1 MLWSSA
7 KDCQMI
13 ICFDCPSATRDELD
27 QLVAKGSY
35 RDYGEVIVAAV
46 RNQALME
53 QEVAQ
58 TGPIVMNRSSL
69 QQKLTSPDAAV
80 PYMPVMGEP
89 GPTAALSAPSPGP
102 GAKRKETDVPEDSIT
117 SDASHTAAV
126 ARSAGYPAV
135 PDLFTLQGFPPE
147 PPNGLVRLPADK
159 LGPGQHV
166 LLDHW
171 VLGQY
176 NRLLPAKVN
185 ARALI
190 RLFVEEHPKGFP
202 VLEIRETANRVAE
215 EAAKLGDYL
224 AMLDKSGERSRDDAL
239 ATAFP
244 RTTGERAHKGK
255 SRYARQFVV
264 YRDGE
269 GKLSGLMWD
278 LKLVT
283 VVTTKQDDKLIVPT
297 RVAWEFAR
305 LKNPV
310 LDSSVSDTTQ
320 KFSLTE
326 QKILLDHIIT
336 SVPNEVFAF
345 RAILQAVAS
354 QKKSPE
360 KIDKALKAHVDDSRP
375 QQLSKSFFAS
385 QRTGAVSRMND
396 LGLIVRQRDKDD
408 GVSVKYVL
416 TKQGREF
423 LKQCSPPGAAPK

>member
-1 MLWSSA
+1 
-7 KDCQMI
+7 MI
-13 ICFDCPSATRDELD
+13 ICFECPSATRDELD
-27 QLVAKGSY
+27 RLVAKGSY

-53 QEVAQ
+53 QEVAE
-58 TGPIVMNRSSL
+58 TGPIVINRSAP
-69 QQKLTSPDAAV
+69 QQKLTSPDGAV
-80 PYMPVMGEP
+80 SFMAVMGEP
-89 GPTAALSAPSPGP
+89 GPTAPVLVPEAERGT
-102 GAKRKETDVPEDSIT
+102 RRNETDIPNNSIKGDE
-117 SDASHTAAV
+117 SRPAAV
-126 ARSAGYPAV
+126 ASSARHLAV
-135 PDLFTLQGFPPE
+135 PDSFKLYRFPME
-147 PPNGLVRLPADK
+147 PPNGLVRLPTDK
-159 LGPGQHV
+159 LRPGQRV

-176 NRLLPAKVN
+176 NRLLPAKAN

-202 VLEIRETANRVAE
+202 ILEIRETANRVAE

-224 AMLDKSGERSRDDAL
+224 AMLDRSRERSRDDAL

-244 RTTGERAHKGK
+244 RTTGEDAHKGR

-264 YRDGE
+264 YRDGG

-278 LKLVT
+278 LKFVS
-283 VVTTKQDDKLIVPT
+283 VVTTRKDDKLIVPT

-320 KFSLTE
+320 KFSPTE
-326 QKILLDHIIT
+326 QKILLDHIIR

-345 RAILQAVAS
+345 RAILEAVAA
-354 QKKSPE
+354 QKKTPE
-360 KIDKALKAHVDDSRP
+360 KIDKALKAYVDDSRA
-375 QQLSKSFFAS
+375 QELSKSFFAS
-385 QRTGAVSRMND
+385 QRTGAISRMND
-396 LGLIVRQRDKDD
+396 LGLIVRERDKDD

-416 TKQGREF
+416 TKRGREF
-423 LKQCSPPGAAPK
+423 LKQCSPPRINSTSS

>member
-1 MLWSSA
+1 
-7 KDCQMI
+7 MI

-27 QLVAKGSY
+27 RLVATGSY
-35 RDYGEVIVAAV
+35 RDYGEVIAAAV

-53 QEVAQ
+53 HEIAE
-58 TGPIVMNRSSL
+58 TGPIVIDGSSF

-80 PYMPVMGEP
+80 SFRPVIGEA
-89 GPTAALSAPSPGP
+89 GPKAPVPASAAGQ
-102 GAKRKETDVPEDSIT
+102 GTRREETDIPNDST
-117 SDASHTAAV
+117 TGDASRQAAIATS
-126 ARSAGYPAV
+126 ARHLAV
-135 PDLFTLQGFPPE
+135 PDIFKLHRFPLE
-147 PPNGLVRLPADK
+147 PPNGLVRLPTDK
-159 LGPGQHV
+159 LGPGQRV
-166 LLDHW
+166 LLDQW

-202 VLEIRETANRVAE
+202 IHEIRKTANRVAE
-215 EAAKLGDYL
+215 EAAKLGDYF
-224 AMLDKSGERSRDDAL
+224 AMLDKSRERSRDDAL

-244 RTTGERAHKGK
+244 RTTGEDAHKGR

-278 LKLVT
+278 LKLVS
-283 VVTTKQDDKLIVPT
+283 VVTTKKDDKLIVPT
-297 RVAWEFAR
+297 RAAWEFAK

-310 LDSSVSDTTQ
+310 LDSAVSDTTQ
-320 KFSLTE
+320 KFSAPE
-326 QKILLDHIIT
+326 QKILLDHIIK

-345 RAILQAVAS
+345 RAILEAVAAN
-354 QKKSPE
+354 KKSPE
-360 KIDKALKAHVDDSRP
+360 KIDRALKAYVDDSRA
-375 QQLSKSFFAS
+375 QELSKSFFAS

-416 TKQGREF
+416 TKRGREF
-423 LKQCSPPGAAPK
+423 LKQCSPRSHADDPRDRTST